1 MSLANRVRTAM
12 HLLDRGSDAGEVIS
26 LLEQGLSE
34 PGAEEHKAELVEAL
48 TLLADL
54 HNHRRERERALAY
67 LTRLEG
73 LDLRG
78 VERDLVEPPLEYA
91 RELRAALE
99 SQGGRRELRLG

>member
-1 MSLANRVRTAM
+1 M
-12 HLLDRGSDAGEVIS
+12 HLLNRGSDPGEVIS

-67 LTRLEG
+67 LSRLEAV
-73 LDLRG
+73 DLRG
-78 VERDLVEPPLEYA
+78 VSPDLVDSPLEYA

-99 SQGGRRELRLG
+99 STSGRRREVPLG